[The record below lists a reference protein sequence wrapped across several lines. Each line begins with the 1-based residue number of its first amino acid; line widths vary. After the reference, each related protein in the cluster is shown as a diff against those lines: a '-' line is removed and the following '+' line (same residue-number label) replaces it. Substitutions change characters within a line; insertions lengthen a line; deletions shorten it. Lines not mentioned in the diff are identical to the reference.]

1 MFKFFFFLLFLV
13 WTDWVLNRTR
23 KNVQCDILHCFL
35 HQTNTQAESFS
46 HLCSSNKIH
55 TAWIYTLK
63 EYIIYPPVSFPTMWW
78 ASQNQGL
85 ISIRDL
91 TECGGCGGGCY
102 ETAWTSF
109 LDYRLKQWWV
119 RSMQL
124 YRSCTVC
131 SCLQEL
137 NNSLCLSVKPSSFH
151 LWLYHNH
158 SQHV

>member
-1 MFKFFFFLLFLV
+1 MYTVLSFPLSYFLFSLWNSTFLKIIIIIIMFKFFFFFLLFLV

-23 KNVQCDILHCFL
+23 KNVQCDILHCSL
-35 HQTNTQAESFS
+35 HQTNTQAESFP

-109 LDYRLKQWWV
+109 LDYRLK
-119 RSMQL
+119 
-124 YRSCTVC
+124 
-131 SCLQEL
+131 
-137 NNSLCLSVKPSSFH
+137 
-151 LWLYHNH
+151 
-158 SQHV
+158 